1 MMQSGAVLII
11 VEPRAN
17 R

>member
-1 MMQSGAVLII
+1 MQSGAVLII